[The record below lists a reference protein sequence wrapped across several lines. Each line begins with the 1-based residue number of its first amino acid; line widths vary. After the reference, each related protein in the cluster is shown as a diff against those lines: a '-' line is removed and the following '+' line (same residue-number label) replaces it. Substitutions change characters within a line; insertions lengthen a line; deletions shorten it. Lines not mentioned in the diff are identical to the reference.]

1 TNVFFQAEDGI
12 RDRNV
17 TGVQTC
23 ALPICRF
30 TLFTYSKRRI
40 FCAYWPEWMWKNDD
54 IKNDQ
59 SLNRC
64 FERRNCYRWSTYWR
78 LRYSRIALGDWLC
91 TATNRPVSAHDNCRK
106 YCDRS

>member
-1 TNVFFQAEDGI
+1 
-12 RDRNV
+12 
-17 TGVQTC
+17 
-23 ALPICRF
+23 
-30 TLFTYSKRRI
+30 RI

-91 TATNRPVSAHDNCRK
+91 TATNRPVSAHDNCRN
-106 YCDRS
+106 YCDRSCIKKMEYRKNVSSRERIARHGWSSPSNISLPIA